1 MTRPLPERLHPL
13 SPLFLTLSYLWNL
26 WPLLLYP
33 LADLF
38 FLGQGA
44 RLISLLI
51 LGGSLLVCLI
61 PALLH
66 YTHFRFR
73 LEDEQIVLT
82 SGFFFKQTRVVPLAR
97 VHNVS
102 LRQNPLHRLFGVG
115 EVNLESGGTGAESE
129 GRFNVLKL
137 ADARRLEALLMHR
150 PDAGEKPETP
160 AAATPAVPVEEKA
173 SVPGPEENLLPMNSA
188 TLLRYGF
195 FSDRGVLLAASA
207 YLLTQLSDEQAN
219 NLLGSLTQWL
229 LGHLWRLWFSH
240 FAWAEIWFWLLLAVG
255 LLLAAELA
263 TIVAAFISHGNFE
276 LSERDGRLIQR
287 RGLLSRVESQVPL
300 DKIQVWK
307 VKQSPL
313 QRLNGYYRVEID
325 TVVLGPELAARGI
338 KELLPLVDGPT
349 LSRLLQHWTGC
360 DPLAVPLQP
369 VHPLAGRRILR
380 GYLLGFALL
389 CVVIQILAV
398 VVKIYGLAVAMPVLF
413 LLLLPLLP
421 PLARRRHQAAGW
433 ALLDNRL
440 HWRDGWLW
448 SQHSFARLERLQAL
462 QLQHGP
468 IDRRYA
474 MTDLLADS
482 LGSEKG
488 QTSPLVLRWLPL
500 ATARSLLAR
509 LLPAR

>member
-66 YTHFRFR
+66 YTHFRFH

-150 PDAGEKPETP
+150 PAAGEKPETP
-160 AAATPAVPVEEKA
+160 AAATPAAPVEEKA

-188 TLLRYGF
+188 TLLRYN
-195 FSDRGVLLAASA
+195 
-207 YLLTQLSDEQAN
+207 LT
-219 NLLGSLTQWL
+219 G
-229 LGHLWRLWFSH
+229 
-240 FAWAEIWFWLLLAVG
+240 G
-255 LLLAAELA
+255 LQIIGE
-263 TIVAAFISHGNFE
+263 
-276 LSERDGRLIQR
+276 
-287 RGLLSRVESQVPL
+287 
-300 DKIQVWK
+300 
-307 VKQSPL
+307 
-313 QRLNGYYRVEID
+313 
-325 TVVLGPELAARGI
+325 
-338 KELLPLVDGPT
+338 
-349 LSRLLQHWTGC
+349 
-360 DPLAVPLQP
+360 
-369 VHPLAGRRILR
+369 AGK
-380 GYLLGFALL
+380 AL
-389 CVVIQILAV
+389 
-398 VVKIYGLAVAMPVLF
+398 
-413 LLLLPLLP
+413 
-421 PLARRRHQAAGW
+421 
-433 ALLDNRL
+433 
-440 HWRDGWLW
+440 
-448 SQHSFARLERLQAL
+448 
-462 QLQHGP
+462 
-468 IDRRYA
+468 
-474 MTDLLADS
+474 
-482 LGSEKG
+482 
-488 QTSPLVLRWLPL
+488 
-500 ATARSLLAR
+500 
-509 LLPAR
+509 